1 MPSSYYPFLSLSPR
15 PLVKQKNET
24 KKKQKK
30 RLISADL
37 RGCRGEEMQFRWR
50 FTQRPYQSAVLPR
63 VQCPFFRGFSNS
75 KAIFLRFRTSF
86 FLLFSVVQTMAHN
99 YVVTAHKPTAV
110 NAAVVGNFTA
120 ADDLNLIIAKNTRL
134 EIHVVTPEGLRPH
147 LDIGIYGRISVM
159 ELFRPAVSF
168 TVLLYYVCVLM
179 PVCWF

>member
-1 MPSSYYPFLSLSPR
+1 MSLSPR
-15 PLVKQKNET
+15 SLIKQKTKQKNSWSSRSST
-24 KKKQKK
+24 CNFDR
-30 RLISADL
+30 RLHSVPISPLCYRVFSVLFFAV
-37 RGCRGEEMQFRWR
+37 FR
-50 FTQRPYQSAVLPR
+50 TTRPYFWGSEPR
-63 VQCPFFRGFSNS
+63 
-75 KAIFLRFRTSF
+75 F
-86 FLLFSVVQTMAHN
+86 FLSFSVVQTMAHN

-168 TVLLYYVCVLM
+168 TVLLSYICVLVL
-179 PVCWF
+179 VCWFWFVS

>member
-1 MPSSYYPFLSLSPR
+1 MSLSPR
-15 PLVKQKNET
+15 PLVKQKTTTT
-24 KKKQKK
+24 KKTPDR
-30 RLISADL
+30 RLRSSQSSTCNFDKGLHSVPTSPLCHRVFSVLFFAV
-37 RGCRGEEMQFRWR
+37 FR
-50 FTQRPYQSAVLPR
+50 TTRPYFWGSEPR
-63 VQCPFFRGFSNS
+63 
-75 KAIFLRFRTSF
+75 L

-168 TVLLYYVCVLM
+168 TVLLNYICVLVL
-179 PVCWF
+179 VCWFWFVS

>member
-1 MPSSYYPFLSLSPR
+1 MFFFSRFFEQQGHISEVQNLVFLS
-15 PLVKQKNET
+15 
-24 KKKQKK
+24 
-30 RLISADL
+30 
-37 RGCRGEEMQFRWR
+37 
-50 FTQRPYQSAVLPR
+50 
-63 VQCPFFRGFSNS
+63 
-75 KAIFLRFRTSF
+75 
-86 FLLFSVVQTMAHN
+86 FSVVQTMAHN

-168 TVLLYYVCVLM
+168 TVLLYYVCDLVL
-179 PVCWF
+179 VCWF

>member
-1 MPSSYYPFLSLSPR
+1 MPSPYYPFMSLLPR
-15 PLVKQKNET
+15 PLVKQQNKKNT
-24 KKKQKK
+24 KIKNAWSQVKVVAVEP
-30 RLISADL
+30 RNFDGGLHSVPTSPLCHRVFNVLFFAV
-37 RGCRGEEMQFRWR
+37 FR
-50 FTQRPYQSAVLPR
+50 TTRPYFWGSEPR
-63 VQCPFFRGFSNS
+63 FFVS
-75 KAIFLRFRTSF
+75 
-86 FLLFSVVQTMAHN
+86 FSVVQTMAHN

-168 TVLLYYVCVLM
+168 TVLLYYLCVLVL
-179 PVCWF
+179 VCWF

>member
-1 MPSSYYPFLSLSPR
+1 
-15 PLVKQKNET
+15 
-24 KKKQKK
+24 
-30 RLISADL
+30 
-37 RGCRGEEMQFRWR
+37 
-50 FTQRPYQSAVLPR
+50 
-63 VQCPFFRGFSNS
+63 
-75 KAIFLRFRTSF
+75 
-86 FLLFSVVQTMAHN
+86 MAHN

-168 TVLLYYVCVLM
+168 AIIHTDSKTCEFVFLFHCAPWVVEKVVYIWTPQSLCDRLI
-179 PVCWF
+179 

>member
-1 MPSSYYPFLSLSPR
+1 MSLSPR
-15 PLVKQKNET
+15 SLIKQKTKQKNSWSSRSST
-24 KKKQKK
+24 CNFDR
-30 RLISADL
+30 RLHSVPISPLCYRVFSVPFFAV
-37 RGCRGEEMQFRWR
+37 FR
-50 FTQRPYQSAVLPR
+50 TTRPYFWGSEPR
-63 VQCPFFRGFSNS
+63 
-75 KAIFLRFRTSF
+75 F
-86 FLLFSVVQTMAHN
+86 FLSFSVVQTMAHN

-168 TVLLYYVCVLM
+168 TVLLYYVCVFV
-179 PVCWF
+179 PVCWFWFVSQVVDAY

>member
-1 MPSSYYPFLSLSPR
+1 MS
-15 PLVKQKNET
+15 
-24 KKKQKK
+24 
-30 RLISADL
+30 
-37 RGCRGEEMQFRWR
+37 
-50 FTQRPYQSAVLPR
+50 PR
-63 VQCPFFRGFSNS
+63 VQYCFFSRFFEQQGHISEVQNLV
-75 KAIFLRFRTSF
+75 FLS
-86 FLLFSVVQTMAHN
+86 FSVVQTMAHN

-168 TVLLYYVCVLM
+168 TVLLSYICVLVL
-179 PVCWF
+179 VCWF

>member
-1 MPSSYYPFLSLSPR
+1 M
-15 PLVKQKNET
+15 T
-24 KKKQKK
+24 
-30 RLISADL
+30 
-37 RGCRGEEMQFRWR
+37 
-50 FTQRPYQSAVLPR
+50 
-63 VQCPFFRGFSNS
+63 
-75 KAIFLRFRTSF
+75 
-86 FLLFSVVQTMAHN
+86 HN

-168 TVLLYYVCVLM
+168 AIIHTDSKACEFSFPL
-179 PVCWF
+179 